1 MTKDR
6 KKQLNDLWMNTDVG
20 KWAIALADGR
30 KDDADKI
37 CDELFQNGH
46 VAPVEYLLDEEKKL
60 GMALKEALKYKG
72 EGREY
77 MDVIEESHYSLVDIM
92 VAYEFSLLDLHD
104 L

>member
-6 KKQLNDLWMNTDVG
+6 KKHLDDLWMNTDVG
-20 KWAIALADGR
+20 KWASALADGR
-30 KDDADKI
+30 KEDADKI

-46 VAPVEYLLDEEKKL
+46 FAPVEYLLDKEKKL
-60 GMALKEALKYKG
+60 GMAVKEELQYMG

-77 MDVIEESHYSLVDIM
+77 IDMIEKNNYNLVDIM
-92 VAYEFSLLDLHD
+92 IAYEFSLLNLHD